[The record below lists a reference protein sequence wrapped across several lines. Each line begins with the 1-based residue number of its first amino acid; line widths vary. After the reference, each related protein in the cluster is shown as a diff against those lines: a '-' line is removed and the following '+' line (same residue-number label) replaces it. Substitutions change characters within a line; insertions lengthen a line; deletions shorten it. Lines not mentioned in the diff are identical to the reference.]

1 MVDRLLKMFNREWS
15 GLHEAA
21 FLLAGT
27 AFLSQALGLVR
38 DRLLAHQFG
47 AGEQLDIYYAAFR
60 IPDLLYAS
68 VASFVAVTVLIP
80 FLLLRMEQGE
90 ARGGK
95 MGEVEG
101 AKKFINSIFTS
112 FVLLM
117 IVVSGLVYFLVP
129 LWGHSIVPGFSDD
142 AYNEYVT
149 LTRILLLSPFLLG
162 ISNLFGS
169 VTQSLRRF
177 FVFAAGPILY
187 NIGIIF
193 GIVFLLPKFGLV
205 GVVIG
210 VVLGALLHLLIQL
223 PVLIGEHIVPRMTF
237 HIDWRDVKNVVLLSI
252 PRTIA
257 LSATQIATI
266 ILIQFASRVEVGA
279 IAVFTLAMNLQS
291 IPLSIVG
298 MSYSVAA
305 FPTLAKLWTG
315 GNKEQFSHQIIV
327 ATRHIMFWSFPA
339 IVLFIVLRAQIV
351 RTILGSGAF
360 DWTATRLTAAAL
372 ALFAI
377 SVVAQNLVLLYTR
390 AFYAMGKTK
399 LPLWANLVG
408 GVSIVL
414 ISSLLLTLYD
424 AHAVFRYFIQTLLRV
439 EDISGT
445 KILMLPLGYSLG
457 MILNVSILLIV
468 LRKNFRDLFVKVKK
482 AFLHSFSA
490 SVLLGFVAYH
500 SLQVFALIL
509 DQSTFMGIFLQ
520 GILSGTIGVLAWMFF
535 LRLME
540 NDEMVEI
547 WNSLHHKFWKKPP
560 IATELESF

>member
-27 AFLSQALGLVR
+27 AFFSQALGLVR

-47 AGEQLDIYYAAFR
+47 AGVELDVYYAAFR
-60 IPDLLYAS
+60 IPDLIYAS
-68 VASFVAVTVLIP
+68 IASFVAVTVLIP
-80 FLLLRMEQGE
+80 FLLERVEDGE
-90 ARGGK
+90 KKGGK
-95 MGEVEG
+95 VGEIAG
-101 AKKFINSIFTS
+101 AKQFINSIFTS

-117 IVVSGLVYFLVP
+117 TLVSAAVYFLVP
-129 LWGHSIVPGFSDD
+129 IWGHHIVPGFSES
-142 AYNEYVT
+142 AYDQYVL

-187 NIGIIF
+187 NLGIIF
-193 GIVFLLPKFGLV
+193 GIIFLLPKYGLV
-205 GVVIG
+205 GVVCG
-210 VVLGALLHLLIQL
+210 VVLGAFLHLLIQL
-223 PVLIGEHIVPRMTF
+223 PVLIGEHIVPRFTLA
-237 HIDWRDVKNVVLLSI
+237 IDWRDVKRVVMLSV

-257 LSATQIATI
+257 LSAMQIATI
-266 ILIQFASRVEVGA
+266 ILVQFASTIEVGS

-315 GNKEQFSHQIIV
+315 GNKEKFAQQIVI
-327 ATRHIMFWSFPA
+327 ASRHIMFWSFPA
-339 IVLFIVLRAQIV
+339 IVMFIVLRAQIV
-351 RTILGSGAF
+351 RSILGTGAF

-399 LPLWANLVG
+399 LPLWANVFG
-408 GVSIVL
+408 GVVIVVF
-414 ISSLLLTLYD
+414 SAFLLSLYD
-424 AHAVFRYFIQTLLRV
+424 SHPVFRYFAETLLRV
-439 EDISGT
+439 ENIRGT

-457 MILNVSILLIV
+457 MILNVIILLFI
-468 LRKNFRDLFVKVKK
+468 LRNSFSDLFVQIKK
-482 AFLHSFSA
+482 AFIHSFSA

-500 SLQVFALIL
+500 SLQVFALIFNL
-509 DQSTFMGIFLQ
+509 DTFLGIFLQ
-520 GILSGTIGVLAWMFF
+520 GLLSGLIGLLAWVF
-535 LRLME
+535 LLHLME
-540 NDEMVEI
+540 NEEMREI
-547 WNSLHHKFWKKPP
+547 WTSLHHKFWKRAP
-560 IATELESF
+560 IATEVESF

>member
-27 AFLSQALGLVR
+27 ALLSQALGLVR

-47 AGEQLDIYYAAFR
+47 AGKELDIYYAAFR

-80 FLLLRMEQGE
+80 FLLERIEQGE
-90 ARGGK
+90 RK
-95 MGEVEG
+95 GEKVGETLG
-101 AKKFINSIFTS
+101 AKQFVNSVFTI

-117 IVVSGLVYFLVP
+117 LAVCTLVYFLVP
-129 LWGHSIVPGFSDD
+129 IWGHHIVPGFSDA
-142 AYNEYVT
+142 AYDEYVL
-149 LTRILLLSPFLLG
+149 LTRVLLLSPFLLG

-187 NIGIIF
+187 NIGIII
-193 GIVFLLPKFGLV
+193 GIVFLLPRYGLV
-205 GVVIG
+205 GIVTG

-223 PVLIGEHIVPRMTF
+223 PVLFGEHIIPRFTF
-237 HIDWRDVKNVVLLSI
+237 SINWNDIKRVVLLSI

-266 ILIQFASRVEVGA
+266 ILVQFASTIETGS

-315 GNKEQFSHQIIV
+315 GNKEKFSEQISV
-327 ATRHIMFWSFPA
+327 ASRHIMFWSFPA

-390 AFYAMGKTK
+390 SFYAMGKTK
-399 LPLWANLVG
+399 LPLWANLAG
-408 GVSIVL
+408 GVVIVL
-414 ISSLLLTLYD
+414 LTSFLLAYYD
-424 AHAVFRYFIQTLLRV
+424 SHPVFRYFAESLLRV
-439 EDISGT
+439 DNIQGT
-445 KILMLPLGYSLG
+445 KVLMLPLGYSLG
-457 MILNVSILLIV
+457 MILNLLVLLFI
-468 LRKNFRDLFVKVKK
+468 LRKTFPELLKNIKK
-482 AFLHSFSA
+482 AFLHSFSS

-500 SLQVFALIL
+500 SLQAFALVFNL
-509 DQSTFMGIFLQ
+509 DTFIGIFFQ
-520 GILSGTIGVLAWMFF
+520 GFLSGCVGLFAWMFF

-540 NDEMVEI
+540 NEEMVEI
-547 WNSLHHKFWKKPP
+547 WSSLHRKFWKRTP
-560 IATELESF
+560 IATEPESF